1 MNTLCFWSGGKDS
14 TASIILAH
22 IHKLPITEIVF
33 CEVMFDK
40 SRNISGEIPEH
51 IDFIRNTAIPIFE
64 EWGYKIKI
72 LRADCD
78 YMDLFFHTVTRSK
91 TEENN
96 GKHSGWLIGGRCAG
110 NDRLKIEEGGSFVV
124 AARMFFGITER
135 MGGENILLEYT
146 DKLLGITSGQ
156 CRYDIPVLHSRSYP
170 KPNIPFP
177 DDLMKISGICSLY
190 SKTSAAVGSDDTKP
204 ALTGIHLNIYSDT
217 VQAASCDIHRLAV
230 TENKCDC
237 GGRLSVTIPKRS
249 FFYLANAVEDKD
261 TLEVGL
267 YGSSVVFMKQGML
280 FSTRIIAEPF
290 LDIDRLLKMPDK
302 KLVAKIKSADMQSI
316 VETVSMITSNS
327 EDTAPISL
335 KIKESSVQVLVKSTD
350 AESSV
355 DIPAEIVDGNGREFY
370 YNARYFSDMLK
381 VIRDDAEVYMTTGG
395 VLYVSNARSEYMLVN
410 CRKGEVKRK
419 AKKAVPKAKVKKAA

>member
-1 MNTLCFWSGGKDS
+1 MRVTINRQELFGYLKSMIRIVPQSHKVMELMGFLVECNEDDGFVYI
-14 TASIILAH
+14 TASNLETTIQRKFKA
-22 IHKLPITEIVF
+22 
-33 CEVMFDK
+33 
-40 SRNISGEIPEH
+40 N
-51 IDFIRNTAIPIFE
+51 
-64 EWGYKIKI
+64 
-72 LRADCD
+72 
-78 YMDLFFHTVTRSK
+78 
-91 TEENN
+91 
-96 GKHSGWLIGGRCAG
+96 
-110 NDRLKIEEGGSFVV
+110 IEEGGSFVV

-135 MGGENILLEYT
+135 MSGEDILLEHNG
-146 DKLLGITSGQ
+146 KLLGITSEQ

-190 SKTSAAVGSDDTKP
+190 SKTSAAVSSDDTKP

-217 VQAASCDIHRLAV
+217 AQAASCDIHRLAV

-327 EDTAPISL
+327 EDTAPIAL

-355 DIPAEIVDGNGREFY
+355 DIPAEIVDGNGREVY

-381 VIRDDAEVYMTTGG
+381 VIRGDAEVYMTTGG

-419 AKKAVPKAKVKKAA
+419 AKKAVPKVKAKKAA